1 MANAATTKSALES
14 NFKKILHDEIVK
26 NIPEHVILS
35 KGVGDK
41 SALIKWAKGA
51 KKTGDFYEVPTLLR
65 GNQGVSYLGTEG
77 LGGDL
82 EDATAMV
89 MKPAKIKAVEVIN
102 RGRMSYRAAAESVS
116 SEQAFESAWGL
127 LTSDLQ
133 KLAYTRLEIQ
143 ALHGQEGLGA
153 VETVGTAVGSTVD
166 LTITAAT
173 FAPGMWPL
181 LEGAS
186 LDSFTGTTKNNTGT
200 IVVNSVDAD
209 NRKVNVTFSGTLASD
224 ITAGDV
230 LYFKGA
236 NAGAGSFNEFCGLFK
251 QLAAVSGTMFELDRT
266 TYSVTRGNTV
276 AVGGAITKAK
286 VLAGLKKCHDRG
298 ATGKFIF
305 LCSTESAI
313 TLQAAEDA
321 LRQYDSSYSKSKAV
335 NGFEGIE
342 YIHGPSS
349 VTVLPHPMVKN
360 GQAALFKPEEAFW
373 VGATQPTFN
382 LGGSGEE
389 FFQYVADKAQFEI
402 QNMTIMA
409 LYHTAPSHACVF
421 SGIAN

>member
-1 MANAATTKSALES
+1 MANVPTTKAALES

-26 NIPEHVILS
+26 NIPEHVMLA
-35 KGVGDK
+35 KGIGDK
-41 SALIKWAKGA
+41 GALIKWAKNA

-65 GNQGVSYLGTEG
+65 GNQGVSYLGDTGAEG
-77 LGGDL
+77 TL
-82 EDATAMV
+82 EDATAMI

-102 RGRMSYRAAAESVS
+102 RGRMTYRAAAESVS

-133 KLAYTRLEIQ
+133 KLAYTRAEIQ
-143 ALHGQEGLGA
+143 ALHGQEGLG
-153 VETVGTAVGSTVD
+153 VIETVGTAVGSTVD
-166 LTITAAT
+166 LTLTAAS

-224 ITAGDV
+224 ITAGDS

-236 NAGAGSFNEFCGLFK
+236 NAGAGVFNEFCGLFK
-251 QLAAVSGTMFELDRT
+251 QLAATSGTLFELDRS
-266 TYSVTRGNTV
+266 TYSVTRGNVV
-276 AVGGAITKAK
+276 AVGGAISKAK

-298 ATGKFIF
+298 ATGKFVF

-321 LRQYDSSYSKSKAV
+321 LRKYDSSYSKSKATSGV
-335 NGFEGIE
+335 EGIE

-349 VTVLPHPMVKN
+349 VTVMPHPMVKN
-360 GQAALFKPEEAFW
+360 GHAVLFKPEEAFW
-373 VGATQPTFN
+373 VGATQPTFQ
-382 LGGSGEE
+382 LGGTGEE
-389 FFQYVADKAQFEI
+389 FFQFVADKNSFEV
-402 QNMTIMA
+402 QNLTIMA
-409 LYHTAPSHACVF
+409 LYHTAPSHACVYTTI
-421 SGIAN
+421 SN